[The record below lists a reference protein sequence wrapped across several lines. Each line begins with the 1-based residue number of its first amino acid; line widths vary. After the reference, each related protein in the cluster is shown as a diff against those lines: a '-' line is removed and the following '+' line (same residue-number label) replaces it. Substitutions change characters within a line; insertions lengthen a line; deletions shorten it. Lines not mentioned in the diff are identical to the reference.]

1 MGKKEIDKVVEA
13 VDRCVVRQSGAIIGR
28 MGQADGEE
36 SGTVRE
42 RGLKIGRKRSDTI
55 IQRMSQTRRKGRDNY
70 AGGVDRKMWC
80 GGSGAGGWG
89 WGCRAYSRGHWP
101 ASPRGGGGVRTGTS
115 RREHVASKSE
125 RTLYDATDPE
135 GYIRHLQTGNMAD
148 RAGNRAVG
156 EQRRYMK
163 KGRYRTGDALGI
175 AAYGAAG
182 SRRPPF
188 AVQ

>member
-80 GGSGAGGWG
+80 GGSGAGGVG
-89 WGCRAYSRGHWP
+89 VGVQGLQPWP
-101 ASPRGGGGVRTGTS
+101 LAGEPAGGGGVRTGTS
-115 RREHVASKSE
+115 PGCC
-125 RTLYDATDPE
+125 DGQGPE
-135 GYIRHLQTGNMAD
+135 N
-148 RAGNRAVG
+148 
-156 EQRRYMK
+156 
-163 KGRYRTGDALGI
+163 
-175 AAYGAAG
+175 GA
-182 SRRPPF
+182 
-188 AVQ
+188 